1 MQILRVRRR
10 FALMNAWI
18 FQQRDVPRDEKV
30 EGFLEYILK
39 IATKPDSRGRAEPE
53 LGNDLVPRVEH
64 LA

>member
-1 MQILRVRRR
+1 M
-10 FALMNAWI
+10 
-18 FQQRDVPRDEKV
+18 VPEDEKV

-53 LGNDLVPRVEH
+53 LGNDLVPRVEY